1 MDIEFWLIVV
11 LLFLIFFD
19 AFFID
24 REDKFMKSEDEKD
37 AEKGKLAL
45 YKWIIVVG
53 LIFVLSVAIVLFLAY
68 GLHVELYFDIGRG
81 SYKRHSVGIDIAGI
95 LLFIAVWVYAIY
107 TLIEFIARRH
117 APKVVPIVFGVA
129 IVSLIVGFYTK
140 YPDAAQRKQLL
151 EEAQKAAQHKA
162 GMDKVHDLGKGI
174 KYQGNLSYGVPH
186 GEGLLMAPDGM
197 TYKGHF
203 RNGVPEGH
211 GIITFKDSKQSIEG
225 KFHDGEPTGVCTIRW
240 QTDKGE
246 KRYVGEVK
254 NYRMHGKGTLYEV
267 DGKVYEGEFRKGL
280 KYGYGTY
287 TYPDGTKV
295 KGVWRDNKFIVK
307 ER

>member
-1 MDIEFWLIVV
+1 MDIESFLIFGT
-11 LLFLIFFD
+11 LFLLFFD
-19 AFFID
+19 AFFFY
-24 REDKFMKSEDEKD
+24 RESKCMESKEEQDSEKSD
-37 AEKGKLAL
+37 LVF
-45 YKWIIVVG
+45 YKWLIVFAFVF
-53 LIFVLSVAIVLFLAY
+53 IFVVVVVLFLAY

-81 SYKRHSVGIDIAGI
+81 SYKRHSVGIDIVSI
-95 LLFIAVWVYAIY
+95 LLCIAVWVYGIY
-107 TLIEFIARRH
+107 TLIEFIAKRH

-129 IVSLIVGFYTK
+129 LVSLIAGFYIK
-140 YPDAAQRKQLL
+140 YPDAAQRTQII
-151 EEAQKAAQHKA
+151 EHAQKAAQHKA
-162 GMDKVHDLGKGI
+162 GMDKVHDLGNGI

-186 GEGLLMAPDGM
+186 GEGLFMAPDGM

-211 GIITFKDSKQSIEG
+211 GVFTFKDGKQSIEG

-287 TYPDGTKV
+287 IYPDGTKV

-307 ER
+307 EK